1 MRSQFI
7 FILFLPLFLSSC
19 FSSSIMQT
27 AKPTPKGTL
36 ERSIGIS
43 GYAETG
49 FDNKLDLY
57 PSIDGMLRT
66 GITEKSDIG
75 LAYSLGTLGHLKLD
89 FKHLLYASPDSNLF
103 LSTGIGVDG
112 IWSEEILGP
121 VNKDVGVTLPLYF
134 SFNHNERI
142 TPYFAQ
148 RATLGLT
155 DVSAL
160 SQYGK
165 VPGTQAFY
173 LDHDWYYHGGG
184 GIRWGE
190 NNIRWF
196 AELSYKFQ
204 FNRRYTNDPYID
216 DQGNQQY
223 FTAKGITRSGTAQL
237 TVGMFFGR

>member
-7 FILFLPLFLSSC
+7 ILLFLPLLLASC

-43 GYAETG
+43 GYA
-49 FDNKLDLY
+49 DNGDLY
-57 PSIDGMLRT
+57 PAIDGMLRT
-66 GITEKSDIG
+66 GLSEKSDIG

-89 FKHLLYASPDSNLF
+89 FKHLIYASPDQNMF
-103 LSTGIGVDG
+103 LSSGIGVDG
-112 IWSEEILGP
+112 MWSEEILGP
-121 VNKDVGVTLPLYF
+121 VNKDIGLTLPLYF
-134 SFNHNERI
+134 SFNHNEKV

-148 RATLGLT
+148 RLTLGLT

-160 SQYGK
+160 TQYSK
-165 VPGTQAFY
+165 APGVDPY
-173 LDHDWYYHGGG
+173 SLNHDWYYTGGG

-190 NNIRWF
+190 KNVRWF

-204 FNRRYTNDPYID
+204 FNRRYINDPYIN
-216 DQGNQQY
+216 DQGSQDY
-223 FTAKGITRSGTAQL
+223 FTTKGITRSGTAQVTL
-237 TVGMFFGR
+237 GLFFGR

>member
-1 MRSQFI
+1 MKF
-7 FILFLPLFLSSC
+7 FPAILFLAAIVSSC

-27 AKPTPKGTL
+27 AKPTPKGAL
-36 ERSIGIS
+36 ERSFGVS
-43 GYAETG
+43 GFAETG
-49 FDNKLDLY
+49 FDDQVDFY
-57 PSIDGMLRT
+57 PTIEGMLRT

-75 LAYSLGTLGHLKLD
+75 LAYSLGTLGHLKFD
-89 FKHLLYASPDSNLF
+89 FKHLLYASPDHNLC

-112 IWSEEILGP
+112 IWAEEILGP
-121 VNKDVGVTLPLYF
+121 INKDVGVTLPLYF
-134 SFNHNERI
+134 SFNHNQKI

-190 NNIRWF
+190 KNVRWF

-204 FNRRYTNDPYID
+204 FNRRFTNDPYID
-216 DQGNQQY
+216 EFGMQQY
-223 FTAKGITRSGTAQL
+223 FTAKGITRSGTAQV

>member
-1 MRSQFI
+1 MKF
-7 FILFLPLFLSSC
+7 FPVILFLAALFSSC

-27 AKPTPKGTL
+27 AKPTAKGTL
-36 ERSIGIS
+36 ERSVAIS
-43 GYAETG
+43 TYAETG
-49 FDNKLDLY
+49 YDDKLDLY
-57 PSIDGMLRT
+57 PTIEGMLRT
-66 GITEKSDIG
+66 GITEKSDLG
-75 LAYSLGTLGHLKLD
+75 LAYSLGTLGHLKFD
-89 FKHLLYASPDSNLF
+89 FKHVIYASPDNNLF

-121 VNKDVGVTLPLYF
+121 VNKDIGLTLPLYF
-134 SFNHNERI
+134 SFNHNQKI

-165 VPGTQAFY
+165 VPGTQAFD

-196 AELSYKFQ
+196 AELSYNFQ
-204 FNRRYTNDPYID
+204 FNRRYDNDPYID
-216 DQGNQQY
+216 ELGNQHY
-223 FTAKGITRSGTAQL
+223 FTAKGITRSGTAQV
-237 TVGMFFGR
+237 TIGVFFGR